1 MKKVR
6 GKRRKKEK
14 KKKKITKNSK
24 SDRYQK
30 KGFERG
36 GDRVQKIKQPKSSK
50 NIGPKMRSQLRDMGV
65 MQYAYFKVDEETQ
78 ISSNEYI

>member
-36 GDRVQKIKQPKSSK
+36 GYRVQKIK
-50 NIGPKMRSQLRDMGV
+50 
-65 MQYAYFKVDEETQ
+65 
-78 ISSNEYI
+78 